1 MVQYP
6 KLVVDLEKLKHNVE
20 TIIKICEEKNIKVA
34 GVIKGFN
41 GSLPMV
47 NTYRAGGIEAI
58 GSSRIEQLKKVREMW
73 PNAETLMLRIPM
85 LSELDKIV
93 KYTDIS
99 LQSEL
104 ITLKELNKLCLKT
117 NHHHRV
123 ILMVDLGDLRE
134 GFFKKEELFKVAMEV
149 EKAKGLTLEG
159 IGVNLGCYGSIEP
172 DEENLGELC
181 KLAKQIE
188 QDIGREL
195 AVVSGGATT
204 SLQLV
209 FNDKMPNKINNL
221 RIGDGI
227 LLRDMENYFDYTLEE
242 MNGDVFKLSAEI
254 IEIKEKP
261 TYPIGTIS
269 VDAFGNTPE
278 YTDQGV
284 RRRALLAVGRQDI
297 GDMTKLYPYDEK
309 IKIFGGSSDHTI
321 IDLTDCSNNYKI
333 GDIISF
339 SLEYENVLYATGSPY
354 VTKEYK

>member
-1 MVQYP
+1 
-6 KLVVDLEKLKHNVE
+6 
-20 TIIKICEEKNIKVA
+20 
-34 GVIKGFN
+34 
-41 GSLPMV
+41 
-47 NTYRAGGIEAI
+47 GGIETI

-85 LSELDKIV
+85 LSELDKLV
-93 KYTDIS
+93 KYANIS

-104 ITLKELNKLCLKT
+104 TTLKELNTLCLK
-117 NHHHRV
+117 NSHHHRV
-123 ILMVDLGDLRE
+123 ILMADLGDLRE
-134 GFFKKEELFKVAMEV
+134 GFFKKEELFKAAMEV
-149 EKAKGLTLEG
+149 ESSKGLILEG
-159 IGVNLGCYGSIEP
+159 IGTNLGCYGSIEP

-181 KLAKQIE
+181 ELAKQIE
-188 QDIGREL
+188 QNIGREL

-209 FNDKMPNKINNL
+209 LNNKIPDKINHL
-221 RIGDGI
+221 RVGDGI
-227 LLRDMENYFDYTLEE
+227 LLRDMENYFDYTLDE

-269 VDAFGNTPE
+269 VDAFGNTPK

-284 RRRALLAVGRQDI
+284 RKRALLAVGRQDI
-297 GDMTKLYPYDEK
+297 GDMTKLHPYDEK

-321 IDLTDCSNNYKI
+321 IDLTDCSNNYQI

-339 SLEYENVLYATGSPY
+339 ELEYEHVLYATSSSY
-354 VTKEYK
+354 IAKEYQ